1 MFHESA
7 QCTFYFIETNI
18 ETVLSWHF
26 QCYQQFFGTC
36 SLCLSSSPILLS
48 VSELQTLDSE
58 EVLHFANQSKI
69 NLQRRIILLA
79 KVALRFGESITF
91 QSERLLEYGIVHHF
105 VEALTRFYIL
115 KNGDFLLIDADVKGM
130 AVDGN
135 DDKKSEKDHNE
146 F

>member
-1 MFHESA
+1 MSQHNVLFD
-7 QCTFYFIETNI
+7 FIETEI

-26 QCYQQFFGTC
+26 QCRRQFFGTC
-36 SLCLSSSPILLS
+36 SLCLSSSPNLLS
-48 VSELQTLDSE
+48 VSELQTLDSK

-79 KVALRFGESITF
+79 KVALRFDEFITF
-91 QSERLLEYGIVHHF
+91 HSDRLLEYGIVHHF
-105 VEALTRFYIL
+105 VEALTRFKIS
-115 KNGDFLLIDADVKGM
+115 KNGDFLLIDTNVKGM
-130 AVDGN
+130 AVGGN